1 MRTLREISLKRNV
14 QIGHMAALRDVKRL
28 MQENRLTTIPV
39 VKDNELTGMVT
50 LDQVFEHS
58 SNRLVCDAM
67 AKQVVTIQV
76 DSSLDEALNLVK
88 CKNLDTIPV
97 LGGKKLIGLITIQE
111 IVEELLRARKKLEE
125 YSENLEEKVKARTF
139 ELSVL
144 YELSQQIGYTL
155 DYKQLLNLIASSLH
169 KVIKYDIYGT
179 FLFKG
184 NSGDVKINL
193 PQNLNGRIIERVKQL
208 LIDAFKEL
216 SDTEFDEGK
225 LDIEVDIPTLSDPEH
240 LQVQDDIRSFFNVPL
255 IVRGETIGIINVS
268 SLKENAF
275 TEDHIRVLYTIANQA
290 SIAIER
296 LRGAEKSKIQASV
309 ESMVDGVIMIDEN
322 NELMV
327 INPAAKKI
335 LDIDPNSAVHFEE
348 IRELLDFDSVA
359 FLKEEKKDLLRR
371 EVNIFGV
378 PCQMQISSVLDVEE
392 RDIGTVV
399 WLRDISREKEID
411 QMKSEFISVVSHE
424 LRTPLTSMKNA
435 INIILGGMAG
445 EITQN
450 QRKFLSLANKN
461 IDRLAGIIN
470 NLLDLSKLEA
480 GKVEIRFQEVDLNEP
495 LDTVISSLIP
505 QAEDKSITM
514 RKEIPV
520 GLPKIYGDTDKIEQ
534 IFTNLINNAIKFT
547 PEGGSITVAA
557 RLVHSP
563 EGVPTEEYELNGNFI
578 EICVEDTGI
587 GIPEEELDHVFDKF
601 HQIAGSLTREIGGT
615 GLGLPITKGLI
626 EAHKGE
632 IRVESEV
639 GKGSRFVFTLPQY
652 IPQWVLKDQ
661 LEKEIKKAE
670 ENKTALSLLILK
682 VEEFGY
688 LRETYGEVETM
699 RLLDEL
705 SRLIRNTVRR
715 TTDRVEIQRASGQ
728 LVVILADT
736 PKEAISALS
745 KRIEEAVSKY
755 EFKIGQESI
764 RITLATQIE
773 TYPDDGVILEEL
785 MEKARSEFAVAI

>member
-296 LRGAEKSKIQASV
+296 LRGLLAAEKSKIQASV

-327 INPAAKKI
+327 INPAAKKLLNI
-335 LDIDPNSAVHFEE
+335 NPNSAVHFEE
-348 IRELLDFDSVA
+348 IRELLDEA
-359 FLKEEKKDLLRR
+359 ATRRKK
-371 EVNIFGV
+371 
-378 PCQMQISSVLDVEE
+378 
-392 RDIGTVV
+392 
-399 WLRDISREKEID
+399 
-411 QMKSEFISVVSHE
+411 
-424 LRTPLTSMKNA
+424 
-435 INIILGGMAG
+435 
-445 EITQN
+445 N
-450 QRKFLSLANKN
+450 QK
-461 IDRLAGIIN
+461 
-470 NLLDLSKLEA
+470 
-480 GKVEIRFQEVDLNEP
+480 
-495 LDTVISSLIP
+495 
-505 QAEDKSITM
+505 
-514 RKEIPV
+514 
-520 GLPKIYGDTDKIEQ
+520 
-534 IFTNLINNAIKFT
+534 
-547 PEGGSITVAA
+547 
-557 RLVHSP
+557 
-563 EGVPTEEYELNGNFI
+563 
-578 EICVEDTGI
+578 
-587 GIPEEELDHVFDKF
+587 
-601 HQIAGSLTREIGGT
+601 
-615 GLGLPITKGLI
+615 
-626 EAHKGE
+626 
-632 IRVESEV
+632 
-639 GKGSRFVFTLPQY
+639 
-652 IPQWVLKDQ
+652 
-661 LEKEIKKAE
+661 
-670 ENKTALSLLILK
+670 
-682 VEEFGY
+682 
-688 LRETYGEVETM
+688 
-699 RLLDEL
+699 
-705 SRLIRNTVRR
+705 
-715 TTDRVEIQRASGQ
+715 
-728 LVVILADT
+728 
-736 PKEAISALS
+736 
-745 KRIEEAVSKY
+745 
-755 EFKIGQESI
+755 
-764 RITLATQIE
+764 
-773 TYPDDGVILEEL
+773 
-785 MEKARSEFAVAI
+785 